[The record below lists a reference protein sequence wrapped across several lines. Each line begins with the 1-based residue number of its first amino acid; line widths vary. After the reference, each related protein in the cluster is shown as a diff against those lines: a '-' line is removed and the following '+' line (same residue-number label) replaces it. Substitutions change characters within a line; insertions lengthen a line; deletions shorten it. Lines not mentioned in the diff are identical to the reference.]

1 MAWTIN
7 ANRTRGAARWLIVLA
22 AVWNF
27 SLEAQAAQSAGM
39 VKTLSG
45 AASVQRDGET
55 LPAAPGLRLHPGD
68 RVAAA
73 SGSYVGITLQDDT
86 RIAIGPGSEI
96 VIREFAFDP
105 GTHAGNL
112 AISFLR
118 GTARVITGLIARHTP
133 ERAQFQT
140 PTMTIGIRGTDFIVD
155 LEQQP

>member
-1 MAWTIN
+1 MAWTMSADGIS
-7 ANRTRGAARWLIVLA
+7 RAARWLIVLA
-22 AVWNF
+22 ATWNL
-27 SLEAQAAQSAGM
+27 STAAHAAQSAGM

-45 AASVQRDGET
+45 AASVQRDAET
-55 LPAAPGLRLHPGD
+55 LPAQPGLRLYPGD
-68 RVAAA
+68 RVSAA

-86 RIAIGPGSEI
+86 RLAIGPGAQI

-118 GTARVITGLIARHTP
+118 GTARVITGLIAKRAP

-155 LEQQP
+155 LEEQP